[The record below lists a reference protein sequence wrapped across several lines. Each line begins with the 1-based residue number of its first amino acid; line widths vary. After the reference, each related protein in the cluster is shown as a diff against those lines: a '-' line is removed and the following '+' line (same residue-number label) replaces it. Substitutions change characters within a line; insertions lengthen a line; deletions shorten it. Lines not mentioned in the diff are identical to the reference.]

1 MDDLLGTRISH
12 YRIIDFLSKGGM
24 GDLYV
29 GFDEKL
35 NRKVALKSIQPDNR
49 LLADA
54 KTRFLREARILS
66 QLAHPNICQI
76 FDYIEGESADFL
88 VLELIP
94 GQNLSDV
101 MRKKLDFKEKLK
113 IAQQIA
119 AVLVTAHGQNI
130 IHRDLKP
137 DNVMLDEEGRVKV
150 LDFGLSRSQREE
162 MTLRLIA
169 DESGT
174 LHPFPAASGEQETV
188 RADGEPARFAAKL
201 TEAGMIMGT
210 IQYMSPE
217 QARGENATTA
227 SDLYSFGLILQELFT
242 GRPVYDRGLNFKDLQ
257 KKVMAGET
265 LPVEGVDAGLTAL
278 IQRLKSLAPA
288 ARPTAVDTAEK
299 ISWMQNRPQRRRKSM
314 LLAAAIAVSIL
325 FAAAMAVQT
334 RRAIQAEKSA
344 LTEAATAR
352 QVSEFLINLFRVSDP
367 NESRGS
373 TVTARELL
381 DRGAA
386 RITNELKEQPA
397 VQARLMNTMGLVY
410 QMLGLFRQA
419 QPLLESALAIREKN
433 LGPGH
438 DDVAESLNGLA
449 TLYRE
454 QGKYAAAEPLFRR
467 SLAIYEKNHG
477 PDSDSVA
484 DCANNLAILYEN
496 QGKYAPA
503 EALYRRSLA
512 IRENIQ
518 GPFHAKV
525 ADSLNDLADLFRIQ
539 GKFAEADPLFRRSLE
554 IRERTL
560 GRDHIKVG
568 YSLNNLAIL
577 LREQGRNAE
586 AEPLYQRCLTIF
598 EKALGPDHTHVGA
611 ILNNLA
617 RLYTK
622 QGKYA
627 DAEPLFKRSLA
638 IYEKALGPDHV
649 NVAECMESLAS
660 LYSLQNKYAQ
670 AESLFKSS
678 LEIFAKALG
687 PDHANMAE
695 CLESMAGLY
704 LRQGKYSL
712 AETFFR
718 RSLVIFEKALGP
730 GHISSARC
738 LESLGRLYQ
747 ERGLAAT
754 AEPLFL
760 RSLAIFEKALGRQH
774 PKVATGL
781 LHLAQVNA
789 RLGKN
794 EDAIAFLVRSLAVGG
809 DLPWKRSIGEDPE
822 LASLHGN
829 PDFERIAAEAKRGAQ
844 ADRLPPR

>member
-49 LLADA
+49 LLAEA

-94 GQNLSDV
+94 GQNLSD
-101 MRKKLDFKEKLK
+101 MMKKKLDFKEKLK

-174 LHPFPAASGEQETV
+174 LHPFPAASGEQENA
-188 RADGEPARFAAKL
+188 RADGEPTRFAAKL

-242 GRPVYDRGLNFKDLQ
+242 GKPVYEPGLSFKDLQ
-257 KKVMAGET
+257 KKVMAGDT
-265 LPVEGVDAGLTAL
+265 LAIEGLDASLAAL

-299 ISWMQNRPQRRRKSM
+299 ISWIQNRPQRRRKSL

-334 RRAIQAEKSA
+334 RRAVRAERTA
-344 LTEAATAR
+344 LTEAVTAR

-386 RITNELKEQPA
+386 RIKGELTEQPA
-397 VQARLMNTMGLVY
+397 VQARLMSTMGLVY

-419 QPLLESALAIREKN
+419 QPLLESSLAVREKN

-454 QGKYAAAEPLFRR
+454 QGKYAAAEPLYRR

-503 EALYRRSLA
+503 ETLYRRSLA
-512 IRENIQ
+512 IRESIH
-518 GPFHAKV
+518 GPLHAKV

-539 GKFAEADPLFRRSLE
+539 GKFAEADPLFRRSLDV
-554 IRERTL
+554 RERTL
-560 GRDHIKVG
+560 GYDHIKVG

-586 AEPLYQRCLTIF
+586 AEPLYLRCLAIF
-598 EKALGPDHTHVGA
+598 EKALGPNHTHVGA

-617 RLYTK
+617 RLYSK
-622 QGKYA
+622 QGKTA

-638 IYEKALGPDHV
+638 IYESALGPDHA

-660 LYSLQNKYAQ
+660 LYLLEKRYAE
-670 AESLFKSS
+670 AESLFTSS
-678 LEIFAKALG
+678 LGIFEKALG
-687 PDHANMAE
+687 PDHANVAE
-695 CLESMAGLY
+695 CLEGLAGLY
-704 LRQGKYSL
+704 RQQGKNAA
-712 AETFFR
+712 AEPLFR
-718 RSLVIFEKALGP
+718 RSLAIFEKALGP
-730 GHISSARC
+730 DHINSARC
-738 LESLGRLYQ
+738 LESLGRLYLEQ
-747 ERGLAAT
+747 GLPAA

-760 RSLAIFEKALGRQH
+760 RSVAIFEKTLGRQH
-774 PKVATGL
+774 AKVALSL
-781 LHLAQVNA
+781 LHLARVNA
-789 RLGKN
+789 RLGRG
-794 EDAIAFLVRSLAVGG
+794 EEAIAFLVRALAVGG
-809 DLPWKRSIGEDPE
+809 DLPWKGTIGEDPD
-822 LASLHGN
+822 LASLRGN
-829 PDFERIAAEAKRGAQ
+829 PEFERIVAEAKRGTQ
-844 ADRLPPR
+844 ADRLPPL